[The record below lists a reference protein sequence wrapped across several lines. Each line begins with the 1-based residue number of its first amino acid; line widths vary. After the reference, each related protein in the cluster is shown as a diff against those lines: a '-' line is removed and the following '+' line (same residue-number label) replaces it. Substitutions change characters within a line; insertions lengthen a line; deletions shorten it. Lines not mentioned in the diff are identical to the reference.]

1 MDINDKISFDIVS
14 IYDGNGVR
22 SLDLKVTEKNGNV
35 TFVDSYGGLHHR
47 DLQRGE
53 SPFSY
58 NVDNQ
63 ESYIN
68 KKGEKAVRMFK
79 RIEYWPEQF
88 EGQLEGNERT
98 LNIIARHAHTLVKK
112 HPSVIIRDANKG
124 NSNPNQHGLVLF
136 ELRETTQIIK
146 DKVQKNIEVSK
157 AQAIA
162 TELMQED
169 PESFIDLCY
178 RYSIQPVK
186 EVPIETLYNEVM
198 LKIANNPTHFMEI
211 LNHKDAV
218 FLTLVKRA
226 MIGTELDPAIISFE
240 DPFYF
245 MNGENLGQKEEEIIY
260 NLSKSARNREFLMMS
275 LGVPIEDE
283 VEVVV
288 LPSTSDAIEASK
300 PSQDYQRRTDKSR
313 IEEARKA
320 MNSITVQ
327 WEKEKKKNPAGGS
340 VLDDKFKAQLSK
352 KRELYLDVADF
363 WDAELAYKLPYITK
377 D

>member
-146 DKVQKNIEVSK
+146 DK
-157 AQAIA
+157 
-162 TELMQED
+162 
-169 PESFIDLCY
+169 
-178 RYSIQPVK
+178 
-186 EVPIETLYNEVM
+186 PIC
-198 LKIANNPTHFMEI
+198 LKKH
-211 LNHKDAV
+211 
-218 FLTLVKRA
+218 
-226 MIGTELDPAIISFE
+226 
-240 DPFYF
+240 
-245 MNGENLGQKEEEIIY
+245 
-260 NLSKSARNREFLMMS
+260 
-275 LGVPIEDE
+275 
-283 VEVVV
+283 
-288 LPSTSDAIEASK
+288 
-300 PSQDYQRRTDKSR
+300 
-313 IEEARKA
+313 
-320 MNSITVQ
+320 
-327 WEKEKKKNPAGGS
+327 
-340 VLDDKFKAQLSK
+340 
-352 KRELYLDVADF
+352 
-363 WDAELAYKLPYITK
+363 YKI
-377 D
+377 